1 MQQEEDSF
9 VRSAFSAASALLW
22 FSARLSL
29 LAYASLLLA
38 VFLHF
43 AFFSA
48 YIPESEHTFQA
59 NAGPA
64 IFRLVW
70 FGFNT
75 GSCEKEHLKG
85 QLTVSP

>member
-1 MQQEEDSF
+1 MPQDSF

-59 NAGPA
+59 NAK
-64 IFRLVW
+64 LVW
-70 FGFNT
+70 FGFIIQVHVRKNI
-75 GSCEKEHLKG
+75 
-85 QLTVSP
+85 

>member
-59 NAGPA
+59 NA
-64 IFRLVW
+64 IFCLVW
-70 FGFNT
+70 FGFIIQVHVRKNI
-75 GSCEKEHLKG
+75 
-85 QLTVSP
+85 